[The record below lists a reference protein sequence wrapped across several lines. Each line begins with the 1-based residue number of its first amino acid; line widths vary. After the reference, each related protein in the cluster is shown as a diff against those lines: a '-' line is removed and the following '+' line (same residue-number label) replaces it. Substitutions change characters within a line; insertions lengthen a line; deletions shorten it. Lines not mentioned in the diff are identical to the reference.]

1 VDLVVGNPPFLS
13 QLSTATARTSAQRE
27 HLAGVDESVAGLAD
41 TAAAFLVAACG
52 MVAPGGRV
60 AMIMPLS
67 FLSSR
72 DAGPARRRVLDLC
85 RLSGIWVSAGKSFP
99 DADVETCA
107 LLLDRIDRQG
117 PVRRWSG
124 RDWVRASDVVAADL
138 SSASTWSHLVSDL
151 LSDVPAVEISG
162 SHARL
167 GDIARATAGFRDQ
180 FYGLA
185 PLAREVDPRAARRPD
200 GLLPLITSG
209 AIDPGRIRWAD
220 TSARIAGRT
229 LMCPAVDPRELEPVS
244 SLGRWVEARRVPK
257 VLVATQTRVV
267 EAVADPTGEWIPST
281 PVVSVEPEPDDLW
294 RVLAVLLAP
303 STSVWARRHFAGA
316 ALSARAVKLSA
327 RQVLDIP
334 LPSDGSAWDDAARIW
349 QKAHDV
355 TSGGAPIEAALAA
368 GELMDR
374 AYGVEDVA
382 LNWWSSQLPRRSPEE

>member
-1 VDLVVGNPPFLS
+1 
-13 QLSTATARTSAQRE
+13 
-27 HLAGVDESVAGLAD
+27 
-41 TAAAFLVAACG
+41 
-52 MVAPGGRV
+52 
-60 AMIMPLS
+60 
-67 FLSSR
+67 
-72 DAGPARRRVLDLC
+72 
-85 RLSGIWVSAGKSFP
+85 
-99 DADVETCA
+99 
-107 LLLDRIDRQG
+107 
-117 PVRRWSG
+117 
-124 RDWVRASDVVAADL
+124 
-138 SSASTWSHLVSDL
+138 
-151 LSDVPAVEISG
+151 
-162 SHARL
+162 
-167 GDIARATAGFRDQ
+167 
-180 FYGLA
+180 
-185 PLAREVDPRAARRPD
+185 
-200 GLLPLITSG
+200 LITSG

-281 PVVSVEPEPDDLW
+281 PVVSVEPGTDDLW

-382 LNWWSSQLPRRSPEE
+382 LSWWSSQLPRRSPEE